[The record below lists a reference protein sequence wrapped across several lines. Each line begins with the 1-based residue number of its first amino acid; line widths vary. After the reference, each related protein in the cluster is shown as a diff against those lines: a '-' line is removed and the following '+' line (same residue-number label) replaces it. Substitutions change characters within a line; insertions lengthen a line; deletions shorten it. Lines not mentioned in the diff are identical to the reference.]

1 MKTSK
6 PLGNDLLHSIFPAEH
21 GFSVYPD
28 NRSIIYCCKIIQSIV
43 PLHSFQSLQIYKTIN
58 RMIGVITNQ
67 IYAFL
72 DWNLI
77 PLDKSSK
84 MISTLNS
91 QQRKERSCPHFLK
104 KQP

>member
-6 PLGNDLLHSIFPAEH
+6 PLGNDLLHSIFSAEH
-21 GFSVYPD
+21 RFSVYPD
-28 NRSIIYCCKIIQSIV
+28 NRSIIYCCKINQSIV
-43 PLHSFQSLQIYKTIN
+43 PPHSFQSLQIYKTIN

-77 PLDKSSK
+77 RLTNHQK
-84 MISTLNS
+84 
-91 QQRKERSCPHFLK
+91 
-104 KQP
+104 